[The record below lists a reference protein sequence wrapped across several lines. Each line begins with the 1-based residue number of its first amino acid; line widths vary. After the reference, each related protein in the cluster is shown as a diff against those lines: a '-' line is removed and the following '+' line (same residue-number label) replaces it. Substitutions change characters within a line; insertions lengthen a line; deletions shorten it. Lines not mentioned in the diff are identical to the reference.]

1 VTSGDDGTI
10 RVWAA
15 ASDPVHAELAART
28 GKTLRDVGFDPTGKL
43 IVTASEDRTAR
54 VWDLRSGGV
63 VRVLRHGA
71 GDDEWVESAQF
82 SRDGRLVLTAGDD
95 GTAKVWDAASGALLA
110 TLGRPGD
117 PPLYDA
123 ALSPDGRFVAA
134 GGAGPFVRLWRWR
147 QRKLMMRLGG
157 FTERVDGVAFSPA
170 GGLVAGAGDRTV
182 RVWRVGDRTPAA
194 VLPGRDERDRL
205 KSVAFNASGE
215 LLAAGSSSGAAEIW
229 EVRTK
234 RRTARISG
242 HGDEV
247 AAVGFSADGP
257 YLVTVGH
264 DGIANVWAMPS
275 GHLVTAVRSRA
286 SSLEAAAFAPR
297 GRELAVA
304 GAEGRVT
311 VFECAECRPL
321 DSLVCLAAS
330 RLTPQVRAREHDA
343 FASCD

>member
-1 VTSGDDGTI
+1 MD
-10 RVWAA
+10 
-15 ASDPVHAELAART
+15 
-28 GKTLRDVGFDPTGKL
+28 
-43 IVTASEDRTAR
+43 
-54 VWDLRSGGV
+54 
-63 VRVLRHGA
+63 
-71 GDDEWVESAQF
+71 
-82 SRDGRLVLTAGDD
+82 VLTG
-95 GTAKVWDAASGALLA
+95 SGALVTTKPGDDMFDTFPNSYGSLGYATRLRIELERVPAYVELQHVRFDDAA
-110 TLGRPGD
+110 TLTQAVSRIVDEREWQGRRV
-117 PPLYDA
+117 
-123 ALSPDGRFVAA
+123 DG
-134 GGAGPFVRLWRWR
+134 
-147 QRKLMMRLGG
+147 
-157 FTERVDGVAFSPA
+157 VDGVAFSPD
-170 GGLVAGAGDRTV
+170 GGLIAGAGDRTV
-182 RVWRVGDRTPAA
+182 RVWRVGDRNPAA
-194 VLPGRDERDRL
+194 VLAGRDERDRL
-205 KSVAFNASGE
+205 KSVAFDASGE
-215 LLAAGSSSGAAEIW
+215 LLAAGGSSGAAEIW

-242 HGDEV
+242 HGEEV

-275 GHLVTAVRSRA
+275 GHLVTAVRTRV